1 MPRSLLLRRLRQI
14 PSLSSSSSLLL
25 LSLFSGKATT
35 SRRRRRRRREYY
47 FLAVKVLAAEQQPHF
62 SFSPFCYV
70 SSRNEY
76 FSLSF
81 LKLSLFYEMTSSS
94 KHFRESHKA
103 NSTSVSHK
111 NKATSSADDGCA
123 SIGMEGAFYRVFFSS
138 YNFANVLGARNSVG
152 GD

>member
-1 MPRSLLLRRLRQI
+1 MRGRTLSSAAAAKTTAPRKQIPRRRL
-14 PSLSSSSSLLL
+14 
-25 LSLFSGKATT
+25 
-35 SRRRRRRRREYY
+35 SRRRLEHY
-47 FLAVKVLAAEQQPHF
+47 FRAVKVLPQPHF

-138 YNFANVLGARNSVG
+138 YKFANVLGARNSVG

>member
-1 MPRSLLLRRLRQI
+1 MGNIADDFFFPKRETRRTTPSAAAKTTPRKQIRRL
-14 PSLSSSSSLLL
+14 S
-25 LSLFSGKATT
+25 
-35 SRRRRRRRREYY
+35 RRRRREYY
-47 FLAVKVLAAEQQPHF
+47 FRAVKVLAAEQQPHF